1 MEALTRWDH
10 PEKGI
15 LSPGV
20 FIPIAEETGLIF
32 EIGTWT
38 LKEAFF
44 MPECGCMDHPLQS
57 IPKQE
62 MESF

>member
-1 MEALTRWDH
+1 M
-10 PEKGI
+10 
-15 LSPGV
+15 SPGV

-44 MPECGCMDHPLQS
+44 MPERDRFDHPLQS
-57 IPKQE
+57 IPKQ
-62 MESF
+62 